1 MKDKINKFLESIDKV
16 KILIENKKWK
26 TKYKKLEKAYDLLY
40 MDNVSAT
47 NEATLVKNEKVR
59 LQQEKRELLIAYKHE
74 KELLKQIK
82 ISLMKEGTTLR
93 DIKNALGVK

>member
-1 MKDKINKFLESIDKV
+1 MKNRIKDFIENIDKV
-16 KILIENKKWK
+16 KVLVESKKWK

-40 MDNVSAT
+40 MDNVSAS
-47 NEATLVKNEKVR
+47 NETTILRDEIIK
-59 LQQEKRELLIAYKHE
+59 LQKDKREYLNAYKHE